1 MQRQTINHPCRQGS
15 LVHLAVH
22 YLLSGL
28 RLFIKIAI
36 KQCLN
41 VDYTILLIQAL
52 VCLNKVTQQSDVELY
67 TVIRPIQGSNVGIT
81 IFLKWL
87 R

>member
-1 MQRQTINHPCRQGS
+1 M
-15 LVHLAVH
+15 AVH